1 MPLTSKGSKIL
12 SAMQSQYGDKKGTS
26 VFYASINKGKL
37 KGVEG
42 KYADGGAIERLPDR
56 YAEIGAASIEDRR
69 DNDPTLRAMGISK
82 LKKRFG
88 MKHSDAMMDSQRT
101 EAEVVDRLVPRKY
114 AKGGRAMALA
124 KRIMRRKY
132 ADGGDVDYM
141 RPDVF
146 FPQAAKSVGQLM
158 APELTRYLTEPEPSY
173 ESRLRAA
180 GADIGPDA
188 QLIPNR
194 AGKVPETGDP
204 RAVGAMGDVIN
215 LATSAVPVGGP
226 AKVAM
231 AAAPLAAARFARGL
245 ETVVPKLE
253 AIAPK
258 GIRAYHGSPHDFD
271 RFDLS
276 RIGTGEGAQSYGHGL
291 YFAENPETAR
301 YYRDMLADVKG
312 NPVEQLMAQ
321 GMKGRSREEAIA
333 HLRDTVKSL
342 EGAPPL
348 RYKPTYSV
356 DDYREALKRLEAGEQ
371 YGRMYEVNINARPE
385 QFLDWDKPL
394 TADQSKATSPI
405 IQDISSRV
413 HPSGAYDWLYRGEKF
428 SGGNQRPFSPEGI
441 TGQNLY
447 QTLNMEARHPAQVS
461 ERLREAGVP
470 GIKYLDQG
478 SRFDPAALQ
487 SRVDELRNV
496 VREHEKGIARGHEVE
511 ARQAQ
516 LPQWQDDLARAE
528 AELRQGQTHNY
539 VVFDD
544 KLIDILRKY
553 GLAGMLGGGAG
564 AATLTNQ
571 NQGMQDG
578 GSIMNSP
585 YPQMWQP
592 MAAGGTPWEVRAES
606 RGMIPHSGFIP
617 GTGGGRSDTVPMS
630 VKKGAYVIPA
640 DIVSA
645 LGDGN
650 SQAGASKLASKF
662 GAPYGAPMPKIGRAP
677 KPHFMGIQ
685 KTAKPIRQRFANGG
699 IDGDQSSVADIIASH
714 GEFVLSPEQ
723 LEARFGSLD
732 LAHEAMDKFVENVRK
747 KNAKISRKL
756 PGPKKK

>member
-1 MPLTSKGSKIL
+1 
-12 SAMQSQYGDKKGTS
+12 
-26 VFYASINKGKL
+26 
-37 KGVEG
+37 
-42 KYADGGAIERLPDR
+42 
-56 YAEIGAASIEDRR
+56 
-69 DNDPTLRAMGISK
+69 
-82 LKKRFG
+82 
-88 MKHSDAMMDSQRT
+88 MDSQRT

-124 KRIMRRKY
+124 KRITRRKY

-141 RPDVF
+141 RPDTF
-146 FPQAAKSVGQLM
+146 FPQAAKSIGQLI

-180 GADIGPDA
+180 GAGMSPDA

-194 AGKVPETGDP
+194 AGKVPETSDP

-215 LATSAVPVGGP
+215 LATSAVPVGAP

-245 ETVVPKLE
+245 ETVAPKLE
-253 AIAPK
+253 TVAPK
-258 GIRAYHGSPHDFD
+258 GIRAYHGSPHDFE

-276 RIGTGEGAQSYGHGL
+276 RIGTGEGAQAYGHGL
-291 YFAENPETAR
+291 YFAENPGTAQS
-301 YYRDMLADVKG
+301 YRDKLKDI
-312 NPVEQLMAQ
+312 NNAQ
-321 GMKGRSREEAIA
+321 
-333 HLRDTVKSL
+333 TVLKT
-342 EGAPPL
+342 
-348 RYKPTYSV
+348 K
-356 DDYREALKRLEAGEQ
+356 YREAILDKSDDPGERLLAGVMRDTNGDPNKAAVILDAYASRSPHDSAIQKALALAKNPPGAFEFRPGPA
-371 YGRMYEVNINARPE
+371 YNPGRMYEVNINARPE

-394 TADQSKATSPI
+394 GQQPQAIRNVYQKITGAPDPLEAEIKTRGIGAEMDALAADRDPVTNRIRNEAQWHRLARERDAAWKGWSDA
-405 IQDISSRV
+405 Q
-413 HPSGAYDWLYRGEKF
+413 SGAKVYDAL
-428 SGGNQRPFSPEGI
+428 GGMSAMRSSPAWEGI
-441 TGQNLY
+441 APNTNRR
-447 QTLNMEARHPAQVS
+447 AAVS
-461 ERLREAGVP
+461 ELLGREGIP

-516 LPQWQDDLARAE
+516 LPQWREDLARAE
-528 AELRQGQTHNY
+528 AELRQGQTSNY

-553 GLAGMLGGGAG
+553 GLAGMLGGGVG
-564 AATLTNQ
+564 AATLANQ
-571 NQGMQDG
+571 DQGMQDG
-578 GSIMNSP
+578 GSVMNSP

-617 GTGGGRSDTVPMS
+617 GTSGGRSDTVPMS
-630 VKKGAYVIPA
+630 VKKGAYVVPA

-699 IDGDQSSVADIIASH
+699 IDGDQSPVADIIASH